1 MNAGR
6 GGVGYEGG
14 GGGGEATIG
23 WGTVKAGRGGVE
35 YEGGGGM
42 SMTGLPASG
51 DRTVGGEKKGLAV
64 LLMMVAD
71 CLDVAK
77 DALSGPEV
85 L

>member
-23 WGTVKAGRGGVE
+23 CGTVKAGRGGVE

-51 DRTVGGEKKGLAV
+51 DCTVGGEKKGLAV